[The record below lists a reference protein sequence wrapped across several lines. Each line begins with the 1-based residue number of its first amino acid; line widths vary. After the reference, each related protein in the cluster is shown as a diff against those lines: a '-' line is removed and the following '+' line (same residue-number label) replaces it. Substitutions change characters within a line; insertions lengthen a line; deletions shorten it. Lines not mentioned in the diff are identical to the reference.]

1 MESSIKVVN
10 SCPNYISVFIKNN
23 NEQLEKIYKEGLE
36 TTQRKDSN
44 FKKGILLFNCSE
56 EKNIMNVQFADDE
69 KMQTMLTVD
78 SVNNLKNNIPDGKNL
93 YFIMDIDLNS
103 VFLVYI

>member
-1 MESSIKVVN
+1 MNSSIQVVN
-10 SCPNYISVFIKNN
+10 SCPNYISIFIKNN
-23 NEQLEKIYKEGLE
+23 NEQLLKIYKEGLE
-36 TTQRKDSN
+36 STVKRDSN

-56 EKNIMNVQFADDE
+56 KQNIMNVQFADDE

-78 SVNNLKNNIPDGKNL
+78 SVNNLKANIPDDKNL